1 MRLTHGTGRR
11 QHLRRPQNLQ
21 RTPRISPHD
30 FASAVTRLRYLE
42 IRLICRNRTL
52 SVSYTQREEVKWT
65 YIHVHVVHFLHIF
78 EASYRHGGP
87 ATRPAASPGVARLTG
102 DGNRVGLTGPVHRRG
117 RSAAPSRRRVA
128 PSHIRPH
135 SALGYRTPDE
145 LEHETLAW
153 PGRPETQN
161 KQRWSNPRTPHVFVF
176 STWPNIEPGSHR
188 GPNRTSAGIHDVGAR
203 LGV

>member
-1 MRLTHGTGRR
+1 MIISSIVRWSGRGGRGRNRKHHHPNDCRPQNCGLDKVLFREFYEERLLWSSIRSRMRLTHGTGRR

-87 ATRPAASPGVARLTG
+87 ATRPAASQGVARLTG
-102 DGNRVGLTGPVHRRG
+102 DGNRVGLTGPVHR
-117 RSAAPSRRRVA
+117 
-128 PSHIRPH
+128 
-135 SALGYRTPDE
+135 
-145 LEHETLAW
+145 
-153 PGRPETQN
+153 
-161 KQRWSNPRTPHVFVF
+161 
-176 STWPNIEPGSHR
+176 
-188 GPNRTSAGIHDVGAR
+188 
-203 LGV
+203 